1 MPCDFMILLPAMHR
15 TSFFIVVA
23 LLIGCA
29 GRPSLIPN
37 ADKNLRRT
45 SAQFAA
51 DAAKRHPYKANAP
64 RGGEAVA
71 RAEIGYMLKQITI
84 VNLSSETWNDVELWV
99 NQKYVVFV
107 PVMEPNKLKTLNFQM
122 MYDDQGNYFTTE
134 NKQMVDKV
142 EIYREGKMYDVKAKL
157 GD

>member
-1 MPCDFMILLPAMHR
+1 MHKSTQKATFLL
-15 TSFFIVVA
+15 VA
-23 LLIGCA
+23 LLLVGCAGCA

-37 ADKNLRRT
+37 ADKSLRRT

-51 DAAKRHPYKANAP
+51 DAAKRHPYKSDAP

-71 RAEIGYMLKQITI
+71 RAEVGYMLKQITI
-84 VNLSSETWNDVELWV
+84 VNLSPQAWNDVELWV

-122 MYDDQGNYFTTE
+122 MYDDQGNYF
-134 NKQMVDKV
+134 
-142 EIYREGKMYDVKAKL
+142 
-157 GD
+157 

>member
-1 MPCDFMILLPAMHR
+1 MYKTIGSLAVFLILA
-15 TSFFIVVA
+15 
-23 LLIGCA
+23 GCA

-37 ADKNLRRT
+37 SDKNLRRT

-51 DAAKRHPYKANAP
+51 DAAKRHPYKSNAP

-71 RAEIGYMLKQITI
+71 RAEVGYMLKQITI
-84 VNLSSETWNDVELWV
+84 ANLSQEAWNDVEVWV
-99 NQKYVVFV
+99 NQKYVVAL
-107 PVMEPNKLKTLNFQM
+107 PAMEPGKLKTINFQM
-122 MYDDQGNYFTTE
+122 LYDDQGNYFTTD

-142 EIYREGKMYDVKAKL
+142 ELFRDGKMYDVKVKL

>member
-1 MPCDFMILLPAMHR
+1 VALPGPVGTSERYASGSSLRSFRPRGERGSVWSCMRGDFMILLALMHR
-15 TSFFIVVA
+15 TISLLAVVA
-23 LLIGCA
+23 MLVGCA

-51 DAAKRHPYKANAP
+51 DSAKRHPYKSSAP

-71 RAEIGYMLKQITI
+71 RAEVGYMLKQITI
-84 VNLSSETWNDVELWV
+84 VNLSPEAWNDVELWV

-107 PVMEPNKLKTLNFQM
+107 PVMEPNQLKTL
-122 MYDDQGNYFTTE
+122 
-134 NKQMVDKV
+134 
-142 EIYREGKMYDVKAKL
+142 
-157 GD
+157 

>member
-1 MPCDFMILLPAMHR
+1 MHR

>member
-1 MPCDFMILLPAMHR
+1 MILLALMHR
-15 TSFFIVVA
+15 TISLLAVVA
-23 LLIGCA
+23 MLVGCA

-51 DAAKRHPYKANAP
+51 DAAKRHPYKSSAP

-71 RAEIGYMLKQITI
+71 RAEVGYMLKQITL
-84 VNLSSETWNDVELWV
+84 VNLSAEAWNDVELWV

-107 PVMEPNKLKTLNFQM
+107 PVMEPNQLKTLNFQM
-122 MYDDQGNYFTTE
+122 MYDDQGSYFTTD
-134 NKQMVDKV
+134 NKQMVNKV
-142 EIYREGKMYDVKAKL
+142 EIYRDGKMYDVKAKL